1 MLYVSVVVA
10 TKNRSDSLRKLLHR
24 LVNQT
29 YQDFDVAIID
39 DGSEPGHAEKNRD
52 YCNCASKNISVKY
65 FHTKAAGV
73 AAARNYGIS
82 KCTGEIIACTDDD
95 CLPSHDWISSAIKYF
110 DDSRIAGIEGL
121 IISDVDP
128 SQHGRYKIVSNERF
142 LSGKSCFYA
151 GFMTANMFYRRSVL
165 EKVGGFDEKFR
176 LPFREDSDIAWRVLK
191 HGQIPF
197 ASDVVVL
204 HPAKKHHRWDPLLH
218 YVNDAYLLHKHPTEF
233 IELFKSQ
240 PLLIDPRYWFYVI
253 KGARKFH
260 VHVPVWRLAAIKLE
274 LALKRLRRGKHRRKS
289 VGEH

>member
-1 MLYVSVVVA
+1 MMSHVSVVVA
-10 TKNRSDSLRKLLHR
+10 TKNRSDSLRKLLHA

-65 FHTKAAGV
+65 FHRKAAGV
-73 AAARNYGIS
+73 GAARNYGIS

-95 CLPSHDWISSAIKYF
+95 CLPSRDWISNAIKYF

-128 SQHGRYKIVSNERF
+128 SQHRRYKIVSNERF
-142 LSGKSCFYA
+142 LRGKRCFYA
-151 GFMTANMFYRRSVL
+151 GFMTANMFYRRSIV

-176 LPFREDSDIAWRVLK
+176 LPLRDDSDIAWRILK
-191 HGQIPF
+191 HGEIPF
-197 ASDVVVL
+197 ASDVIVL
-204 HPAKKHHRWDPLLH
+204 HPAKKRQRFDPIH
-218 YVNDAYLLHKHPTEF
+218 YMNDAYLFHKHPTEF
-233 IELFKSQ
+233 IEFFKAQ

-260 VHVPVWRLAAIKLE
+260 VRVPVWRLAAIKLE